1 MSEPRKIALAKA
13 EDQGWTEL
21 IGLIEA
27 LGPAQIEEKGYFPE
41 WSVKDL
47 MGHVGAWM
55 AEAGIVLERIRMGTY
70 RPEHRDVDALNAQFF
85 EAMKDQPLP
94 VVRAEC
100 WSSRNRML
108 REWDLVT
115 EVDAAAEEWF
125 AESGPAHYDEHT
137 PRLREWVDEL
147 RAAGA

>member
-94 VVRAEC
+94 VVTA
-100 WSSRNRML
+100 M
-108 REWDLVT
+108 
-115 EVDAAAEEWF
+115 
-125 AESGPAHYDEHT
+125 
-137 PRLREWVDEL
+137 
-147 RAAGA
+147 